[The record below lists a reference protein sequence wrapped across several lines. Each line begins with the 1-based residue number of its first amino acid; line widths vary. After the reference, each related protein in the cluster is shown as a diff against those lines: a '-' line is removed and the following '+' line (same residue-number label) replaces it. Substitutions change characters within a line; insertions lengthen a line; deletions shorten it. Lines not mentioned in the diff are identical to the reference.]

1 MHATPPRDGPRE
13 EGAAL
18 VLAVLVIT
26 LLTLLGVSYLMMADT
41 ESRIAEN
48 ERLAAQVLYVGES
61 GVRMVKRWFDTPG
74 SAANLVNPPIAA
86 IDRTLRR
93 IDADGDPSTDP
104 VPQDGS
110 TWPMYKQGV
119 DLDADGEDD
128 VFDRPYRSSLR
139 DTLLGTESGPD
150 VRIDGSASEAARTF
164 LSDLSDALLGG
175 FPAGGAGI
183 RARIARIDVY
193 APPYVRVGG
202 AWNRYGVATA
212 AVTARISRTSGPS
225 EIVLAEKVVR
235 AVLNE
240 TPFPGPFGPLHSC
253 AELRYDGNFSP
264 HWGTVTA
271 VGDLD
276 LPNALDVKVDDSIPR
291 GIPTAPRVDTMWGS
305 DLTTSPNWADYAASV
320 GASGLAIEDPWLRI
334 LTAGDFL
341 EPTGHPR
348 GGGQQPLPFSWSP
361 PHPAPL
367 ADADDHSNLFQNLP
381 LVRCPDFDYETWKSI
396 ATSGGENVHY
406 YTWAN
411 GSSFQEN
418 GIGPALTFESVTDGR
433 AGLFFFD
440 TKDRR
445 PPRDDDG
452 DGVFD
457 NLTPAI
463 RIAGSTWGA
472 RGFLYLNAE
481 QFQTR
486 GVTGRAATFRAPGE
500 PYLDANAN
508 AVRDDGEPYL
518 NLEYPDALG
527 GTFRATDV
535 DDGYDGA
542 GPAVEDEAAIWG
554 ILYTN
559 GYYDATGNAKY
570 FGSVITKQGVIAS
583 PAAGTPDLYWDES
596 IVENWP
602 PPEWDLPRVFIT
614 RWETDP

>member
-1 MHATPPRDGPRE
+1 MHATASRDGSNER
-13 EGAAL
+13 GSAL
-18 VLAVLVIT
+18 VLAILVIT
-26 LLTLLGVSYLMMADT
+26 MLTLLGVSLLMMADT
-41 ESRIAEN
+41 EVRIAEN
-48 ERLAAQVLYVGES
+48 ERLAAQVLYFGES
-61 GVRMVKRWFDTPG
+61 GVRMVKRWLDTPG
-74 SAANLVNPPIAA
+74 STANLINPPIAA

-93 IDADGDPSTDP
+93 IDVDGDPSTDP
-104 VPQDGS
+104 MPQDGS

-119 DLDADGEDD
+119 DLDGDGADD

-139 DTLLGTESGPD
+139 DTFLGTESGPD
-150 VRIDGSASEAARTF
+150 VRIDEEGSSAARTF
-164 LSDLSDALLGG
+164 LSDLSEALMGG
-175 FPAGGAGI
+175 FPAGGVGI
-183 RARIARIDVY
+183 RARIVRIDVY
-193 APPYVRVGG
+193 EPPRLEVAGTWTRF
-202 AWNRYGVATA
+202 GVATV
-212 AVTARISRTSGPS
+212 AVTARILRVSGRS
-225 EIVLAEKVVR
+225 EIVLAEKVIR

-240 TPFPGPFGPLHSC
+240 APFPGPSGPLHSC
-253 AELRYDGNFSP
+253 AEMRYNGNFSP

-271 VGDLD
+271 VGDVD

-291 GIPTAPRVDTMWGS
+291 GIPVAARVDTMWGS
-305 DLTTSPNWADYAASV
+305 DLAANPNWVNYAASV
-320 GASGLAIEDPWLRI
+320 GASHLPIEDPWLRF

-341 EPTGHPR
+341 TTTGHHR
-348 GGGQQPLPFSWSP
+348 GGGQQPFPFAWSP

-381 LVRCPDFDYETWKSI
+381 FVRCPDFDYEVWKSI
-396 ATSGGENVHY
+396 ATSGGENAHY

-418 GIGPALTFESVTDGR
+418 GIGPAVTFEAITDDR

-445 PPRDDDG
+445 PPHDDDG
-452 DGVFD
+452 DGAYD

-463 RIAGSTWGA
+463 RIAGSTWGT

-500 PYLDANAN
+500 PFLDQNAN
-508 AVRDDGEPYL
+508 ARRDETEPYL
-518 NLEYPDALG
+518 NLEYPDTLG
-527 GTFRATDV
+527 GVIRATDA

-542 GPAVEDEAAIWG
+542 GPAIEDEAAVWG

-559 GYYDATGNAKY
+559 GFYDATGNAKY
-570 FGSVITKQGVIAS
+570 FGSVITKQGVIES

-602 PPEWDLPRVFIT
+602 PPEWDIPRVFIT
-614 RWETDP
+614 RWETDR